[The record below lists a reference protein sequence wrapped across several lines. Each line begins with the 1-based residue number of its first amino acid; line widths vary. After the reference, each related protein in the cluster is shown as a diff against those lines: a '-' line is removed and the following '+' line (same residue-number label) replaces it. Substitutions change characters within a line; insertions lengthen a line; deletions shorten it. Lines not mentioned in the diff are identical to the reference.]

1 MAITNRGSATRTNT
15 ISSSAWTSQQRISNT
30 DEYHFLVGMDK
41 SKRYLIDSR
50 ADADTH
56 PPQGID
62 GGDRLAIWVIDMQ
75 TMEERRLTDPKVHS
89 EGDSFSPDAEWIVF
103 LRRAEEGEQLDIYK
117 IRRDGTELTQL
128 TDTEYKTEGDP
139 AWSNDETRIVF
150 TEIDGLSE
158 DPRFVLK
165 TMNPDGGDVKILY
178 DGGPGVPVPGVWPP
192 GNYDPSWSPDDEW
205 IVFERA
211 VQVNQEDPENF
222 GSGHWH
228 IFKVRADG
236 SQVVDLSLLGGH
248 TDRAE
253 YLPSFSPDGALI
265 VYGSIYEAPNIE
277 DSHGDIFV
285 MDAEA
290 GVAKRLTYSP
300 YADMGP
306 VFIGR

>member
-1 MAITNRGSATRTNT
+1 
-15 ISSSAWTSQQRISNT
+15 
-30 DEYHFLVGMDK
+30 MDK

-89 EGDSFSPDAEWIVF
+89 EG
-103 LRRAEEGEQLDIYK
+103 AEEGEQLDIYK